1 MFQVSFW
8 SVAVIQILSM
18 KVCDGKPIT
27 AGNSLTVQV
36 QTPLEEAVRLS
47 EEIGNTMLLKRE
59 DMQPVRA
66 LGPELSPLCWKHAS
80 STDWLQHIFGLP
92 WIWA

>member
-1 MFQVSFW
+1 MRD
-8 SVAVIQILSM
+8 LN
-18 KVCDGKPIT
+18 PIT
-27 AGNSLTVQV
+27 AGKLLTLQV

-66 LGPELSPLCWKHAS
+66 LGPEPSRLCWKSAS
-80 STDWLQHIFGLP
+80 STGWPYASH
-92 WIWA
+92 A